1 MIRRNRLA
9 LCFLLGMSLFC
20 SCHVVRFFI
29 YNFADI
35 RDYKKFPKIAISKQG
50 QPFVF
55 TAKDDKDSV
64 KLPATITV
72 KKREYSFQPFL
83 DKTKTVAFIVIRNDT
98 VLYQYYGQGYT
109 ESSIVPSFSMAKSFV
124 SMLLGIAIDEGA
136 IKDVHEPI
144 TKYLPELT
152 APGFEKITI
161 EDLLNMRSGIR
172 FNEGYLNPFGDVAKY
187 YYGVNLNKYITKLK
201 TETAPDQGFKYK
213 SVNSQL
219 LAMIVERAVHK
230 HLADYMEEKVWRY
243 LGAEYDASWSIDSKK
258 DSEVKGFCCF
268 NARARDF
275 AKIGR
280 LYLHNG
286 NWNGKQIISEK
297 WVKKS
302 LDAKN
307 KNGGFYSYQWWHTL
321 DRNANGSA
329 AISGDFFA
337 DGLLDQFIYVYPEK
351 NIVIVRLG
359 KKEGLHA
366 WPALMKEIARA
377 N

>member
-1 MIRRNRLA
+1 MMRNLRFWI
-9 LCFLLGMSLFC
+9 FLSGMSLLS
-20 SCHVVRFFI
+20 SCHVARFFI

-35 RDYKKFPKIAISKQG
+35 RDYKKFPKVNIDRQG
-50 QPFVF
+50 QPFLF
-55 TAKDDKDSV
+55 TTKDERDSV
-64 KLPATITV
+64 KLPFRITV
-72 KKREYSFQPFL
+72 KKKEYSFRPFL
-83 DKTKTVAFIVIRNDT
+83 EKTKTVAFIVIRNDT
-98 VLYQYYGQGYT
+98 MLYQYYGQGYQ

-144 TKYLPELT
+144 TKYLPELRG
-152 APGFEKITI
+152 PGFYKITI

-187 YYGVNLNKYITKLK
+187 YYGVNLSKYITKLK
-201 TETAPDQGFKYK
+201 IETEPDEAFKYK

-230 HLADYMEEKVWRY
+230 PLAEYMEDKVWRH
-243 LGAEYDASWSIDSKK
+243 LGAEYNASWSIDSKK

-275 AKIGR
+275 GKIGR
-280 LYLHNG
+280 LYLRNG
-286 NWNGKQIISEK
+286 NWNGKQIVSEK
-297 WVKKS
+297 WVKQS
-302 LDAKN
+302 LDLKGKKN
-307 KNGGFYSYQWWHTL
+307 TFYSYQWWHTL
-321 DRNANGSA
+321 DRDENKKVKPAN
-329 AISGDFFA
+329 DFYA
-337 DGLLDQFIYVYPEK
+337 DGLLGQFIYVYPEK

-359 KKEGLHA
+359 KKEGIHG
-366 WPALMKEIARA
+366 WPTLMKEIARA